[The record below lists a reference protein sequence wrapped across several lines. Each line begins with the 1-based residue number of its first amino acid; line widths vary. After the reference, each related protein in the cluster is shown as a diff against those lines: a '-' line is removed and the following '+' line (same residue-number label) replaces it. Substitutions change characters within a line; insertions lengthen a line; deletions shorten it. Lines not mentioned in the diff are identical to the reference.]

1 MLNYI
6 KHTSVINSINIV
18 YTEVGGGERGVSFE
32 MSQCT
37 LPILYF
43 NLGGEMLYI
52 IQQRLQAQG
61 VQPEKAHRGKY
72 AYQPIK
78 QS

>member
-1 MLNYI
+1 M
-6 KHTSVINSINIV
+6 
-18 YTEVGGGERGVSFE
+18 ERGVSFE